1 MAAEMTIDMTKTFSG
16 RAPIQAHLRYEIEAS
31 TVLILFGPS
40 GSGKTTILRSVA
52 GLEWPEEGRIQFLSR
67 TWLDTKSGIRVSP
80 QDRQIGYMPQDY
92 ALFPTYSVAGN
103 IAYGLGAFSSPERN
117 KRVAEVVE
125 LFQLQGLEA
134 AKPRELSGGQQQR
147 VALARAVAPRPQ
159 LLLLDEPLSALD
171 APTRLQLRGELRSLL
186 KQLALPSIIVTHDW
200 SEALTL
206 GDVMAVMGKGLVH
219 QVGKPHEVFSR
230 PANAE
235 VARIVGVETVVQGEV
250 IEQADGLST
259 VAVNGTRLKGLSSN
273 AIGATVYVCIRAED
287 VVVEPAGS
295 GMTSARNHLLG
306 RVTDIAPQ
314 GVMVQVTIDCGFP
327 LTATITRG
335 AVEDLRL
342 VSGASVIAAIKAGA
356 VHLVPRSLA

>member
-16 RAPIQAHLRYEIEAS
+16 RAPIRARLCYEVEAS

-40 GSGKTTILRSVA
+40 GSGKTTVLRSVA

-103 IAYGLGAFSSPERN
+103 IAYGLGAFSSLERN

-314 GVMVQVTIDCGFP
+314 GVMVQVTIDCGFS
-327 LTATITRG
+327 LMATITRG
-335 AVEDLRL
+335 AVEDLCL
-342 VSGASVIAAIKAGA
+342 VPGASVIAAIKAGA
-356 VHLVPRSLA
+356 VHLVPRSVV

>member
-16 RAPIQAHLRYEIEAS
+16 RAPIRARLCYEVEAS

-40 GSGKTTILRSVA
+40 GSGKTTVLRSVA

-103 IAYGLGAFSSPERN
+103 IAYGLGGFSSPERD

-342 VSGASVIAAIKAGA
+342 QPGASVIAAIKAGA
-356 VHLVPRSLA
+356 VHLVPRSG